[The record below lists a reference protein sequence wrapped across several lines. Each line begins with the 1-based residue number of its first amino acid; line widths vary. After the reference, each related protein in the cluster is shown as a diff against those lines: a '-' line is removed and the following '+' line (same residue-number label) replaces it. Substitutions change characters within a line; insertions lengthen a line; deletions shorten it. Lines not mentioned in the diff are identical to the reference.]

1 MNVPLDVPIWI
12 MLLILMVLVALS
24 AFFSSSETAFSS
36 VNRIRLRAAAD
47 DGDKKAACA
56 LRVAEDFDRTLSTLL
71 IGNNIVNIS
80 ASSISTLVA
89 TQLLGPATG
98 ALVATIV
105 MTLVILIFGEILPK
119 TLAMQHSER
128 LSMRFGGILS
138 FLNTLFTPLTAFFVG
153 LKKCVLPKK
162 TEDTPSVTEEELKY
176 IIETIENEGGMDEEE
191 TDLVQSALE
200 FDDTKV
206 KEILIPRVDM
216 VAVDIADSPEE
227 IRHAILSENHSRIPV
242 YEKSIDNIVGILTIR
257 AYLEALLKNPKP
269 DIRPLLKD
277 CVFVYKNMK
286 IRKVLDELRAKKQYM
301 AIVTDD
307 YGGTLGLVTME
318 DILEELVGEIWDE
331 SDQVVTAVEKIGER
345 IYNVNGEASVFDLF
359 DELELDTD
367 SLSEEYTTVSG
378 WALEHLEHIPQV
390 GESFVSDNLQVT
402 VKELDDQRITR
413 LTLEILEPQEETEAE
428 KSDDASL

>member
-1 MNVPLDVPIWI
+1 MGFLV
-12 MLLILMVLVALS
+12 VLVALS
-24 AFFSSSETAFSS
+24 AFFSSSETAYSS

-56 LRVAEDFDRTLSTLL
+56 LRVAENFDKTLSTLL

-98 ALVATIV
+98 ALVATVV
-105 MTLVILIFGEILPK
+105 MTLVILTFGEILPK
-119 TLAMQHSER
+119 TLAMQHSEA
-128 LSMRFGGILS
+128 LSLRFGSILS
-138 FLNTLFTPLTAFFVG
+138 FLNTLFSPLTAFFVW
-153 LKKCVLPKK
+153 LKKLVLPKK
-162 TEDTPSVTEEELKY
+162 KDDTPSVTEEELKY
-176 IIETIENEGGMDEEE
+176 IIETIESEGGMDEEE

-216 VAVDIADSPEE
+216 VAVDLEDSPEE

-242 YEKSIDNIVGILTIR
+242 YEKSIDNIIGILTIR
-257 AYLEALLKNPKP
+257 AYLEALLKDPKP

-286 IRKVLDELRAKKQYM
+286 IRKVLDELRSKKQYM

-331 SDQVVTAVEKIGER
+331 SDQVVNAVEKIGDKV
-345 IYNVNGEASVFDLF
+345 YDVNGEASVFDLF
-359 DELELDTD
+359 EELELDTD

-378 WALEHLEHIPQV
+378 WALEHLEHIPQA
-390 GESFVSDNLQVT
+390 GESFVSENLRVT

-413 LTLEILEPQEETEAE
+413 LTLEILDRPEEKAETPSGKSEEPSSKE
-428 KSDDASL
+428 